1 MGRKIRLTEEDLHRI
16 VKESVDEVLNEGFF
30 DFFKKRGKPN
40 EQNLPNA
47 GQNEM
52 KDHIYSVQELQQLYN
67 KQTKLTPFE
76 WKVLNAAMWVRAMQA
91 NYHGYAKKW
100 PNVYAKGG
108 NIYYWDNGDLKKV
121 P

>member
-1 MGRKIRLTEEDLHRI
+1 MKRRIRLTESDLHRI
-16 VKESVDEVLNEGFF
+16 VKESVNMVLSEGLF
-30 DFFKKRGKPN
+30 DFFKKRGEPSKPN
-40 EQNLPNA
+40 VPNVEQS
-47 GQNEM
+47 EM

-108 NIYYWDNGDLKKV
+108 NIYYWDNGELKKV